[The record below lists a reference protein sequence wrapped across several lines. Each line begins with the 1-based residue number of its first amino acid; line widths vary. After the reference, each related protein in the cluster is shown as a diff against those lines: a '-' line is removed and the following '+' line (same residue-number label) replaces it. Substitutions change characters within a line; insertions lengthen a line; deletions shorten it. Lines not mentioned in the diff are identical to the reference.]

1 MESWLDIIKD
11 DRGADDDVDHILL
24 PPPNDVVLKGHL
36 RREISYKFDEE
47 NPEMIIRKERT
58 YEMVNTKKKISNAAV
73 QRKKNWV
80 KFGVCKNTP
89 KGELERGVTNQ
100 RDGNFPFLWTG
111 KNMMK
116 KKTDGEK
123 MIKSKGPTRRR
134 DRSELMQFMKDSEM
148 KQQEEKQSTRYV
160 PRQLRSGYEEEDKP
174 EIKISNL
181 PQWTQFEHVKLL
193 IDEFHRNILGAMY
206 PPRSKIR
213 MIPSKRTLE
222 EWHSDPKTYANRLAE
237 YERLAIVQ
245 FDDEQSAKKAIETLD
260 GHQYSNHI
268 LRVEKAKPRR
278 Q

>member
-1 MESWLDIIKD
+1 MESWVDIIND
-11 DRGADDDVDHILL
+11 DTTIDHDADHIVL
-24 PPPNDVVLKGHL
+24 PAKNDVELKGPNV
-36 RREISYKFDEE
+36 RREISYRFDDD
-47 NPEMIIRKERT
+47 NPDKIIRTERT
-58 YEMVNTKKKISNAAV
+58 YELVNTKKKISNASV
-73 QRKKNWV
+73 LRKKQWV
-80 KFGVCKNTP
+80 KFGQCKAVR

-100 RDGNFPFLWTG
+100 REGNFPFLWNG

-116 KKTDGEK
+116 KKKSEV
-123 MIKSKGPTRRR
+123 KSKGPSRRR
-134 DRSELMQFMKDSEM
+134 DRSELHKFMMESDQKER
-148 KQQEEKQSTRYV
+148 EAKQSTVYR
-160 PRQLRSGYEEEDKP
+160 PRQLRVGYEEEEHP

-193 IDEFHRNILGAMY
+193 IDQFHRNVLGAMY